1 MKNSRPPNPAVQRL
15 SLYLRQLEQAAGD
28 GVDNI
33 SSRQM
38 ARSLSV
44 TDAQVRKD
52 LAYFGQFGRRGVG
65 YRVEALI
72 ESLRHIL
79 NTDRTWNVVVVGAG
93 DLGRALMRYRGFTR
107 KGFRF
112 VAAFDVLP
120 GKIGRTVGDVPIL
133 DVSELPA
140 VARKHHV
147 KLAVVAVPPSAA
159 QQVTDLL
166 CKAGVAGILN
176 FAPTTLA
183 TAPGVAVATVDLAA
197 HLEQLSF
204 RAGRKPGE

>member
-1 MKNSRPPNPAVQRL
+1 MKNSKPPDPAVQRL
-15 SLYLRQLEQAAGD
+15 SLYLRQLEQAVAD
-28 GVDNI
+28 GTESI
-33 SSRQM
+33 SSRQL
-38 ARSLSV
+38 ARSLAL

-65 YRVEALI
+65 YRTGTLV

-79 NTDRTWNVVVVGAG
+79 NTDRLWNVVVVGAG
-93 DLGRALMRYRGFTR
+93 DLGRALTRYRGFAR

-120 GKIGRTVGDVPIL
+120 GKIGRTVGDVPIM
-133 DVSELPA
+133 DIADLPS
-140 VARKHHV
+140 VVGRHHV
-147 KLAVVAVPPSAA
+147 KLAVVAVPPAAA

-166 CKAGVAGILN
+166 CKSGVVGILN
-176 FAPTTLA
+176 FAPVTLA
-183 TAPGVAVATVDLAA
+183 TTPGVSVGTVDLAA

-204 RAGRKPGE
+204 RAGRKPGD